1 MGYQEEQKKLE
12 RYETDYAKIRK
23 EEDVDL
29 GYRDMNS
36 RFLNLEKQTMTAEEW
51 RAKEAE
57 HKERKKQI
65 ERAWQTKTD
74 VSIYEQIARQG
85 KYKEKD
91 AKYYAP
97 FDLSVLEIFLKKS
110 SRGKENSDEYNSVV
124 TDLELYNLMVH
135 KSAPKERVTLLEN
148 LQSSCATY
156 ISEKHPIS
164 GPGRKRKAMIT
175 QVAEQVNLLLAD
187 AQAAVLTVEDQNAN
201 LNVDQDQKQ
210 INIQENQEQNAIN
223 LQEEQNQINVQEEE
237 EIANQQE
244 DNILQEA
251 EGEEIE
257 EKLDD
262 ESIQELKDLADS
274 TFENLKDN
282 CENYLTRAGR
292 KLKLTQ
298 NWISI
303 DLINQACKA
312 HYRLI
317 SLDLQGKIQLTEE
330 ERGKLDQQMKQI
342 FSALSYPGGVDEDQ
356 TDIMSTRFFN
366 ALGWSEHKPRIC
378 KNIETE
384 IERFP
389 NRVKM
394 FHSINKETYLNM
406 GNVVAQMLGKRRQY
420 YSFGGYGQGIYT
432 ATRKVEKQEDVEQ
445 EDLKASEHSWL
456 YAQNVGSVQFTF
468 TLNEHAKV
476 IEQAEVPAAMKMI
489 REKYPQA
496 FAELNF
502 FADINLKRGTAEGF
516 RGSSIILAFLGYNT
530 VRVKTPDNK
539 SGDVVE
545 YYCTTD
551 RKALSTNSLLEYV
564 GVGHIC
570 KSEPVINYRE
580 R

>member
-36 RFLNLEKQTMTAEEW
+36 RFLNLEKQMMTAEEW

-148 LQSSCATY
+148 LQNSCATY

-187 AQAAVLTVEDQNAN
+187 AQAAVLTVEDQNAD
-201 LNVDQDQKQ
+201 LNVDQDQ
-210 INIQENQEQNAIN
+210 INIQEDQEQNAIN
-223 LQEEQNQINVQEEE
+223 HQKDQEQNQINLQEEE
-237 EIANQQE
+237 EIVNRQE

-251 EGEEIE
+251 EGEEVE
-257 EKLDD
+257 EKLDTK
-262 ESIQELKDLADS
+262 SIQGLKDLADS
-274 TFENLKDN
+274 TFEDLKYS
-282 CENYLTRAGR
+282 CENYLTKAGK
-292 KLKLTQ
+292 KLQLQ
-298 NWISI
+298 QDEISI

-317 SLDLQGKIQLTEE
+317 SLDLQGKIQLTDE
-330 ERGKLDQQMKQI
+330 ERSKLDQQMKQI
-342 FSALSYPGGVDEDQ
+342 FSALSYPGGVDVDQ
-356 TDIMSTRFFN
+356 TDVMSTRFFN
-366 ALGWSEHKPRIC
+366 ALGWSEHKPRVC

-384 IERFP
+384 INRFP

-551 RKALSTNSLLEYV
+551 RKALSTNSLLEYA
-564 GVGHIC
+564 GVGNIC